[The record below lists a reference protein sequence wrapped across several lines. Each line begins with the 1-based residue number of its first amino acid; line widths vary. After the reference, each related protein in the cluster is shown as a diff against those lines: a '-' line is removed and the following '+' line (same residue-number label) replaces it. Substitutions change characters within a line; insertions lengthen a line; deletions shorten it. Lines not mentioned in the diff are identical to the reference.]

1 MAFIR
6 NTDKLIEGSS
16 QLFFTNQR
24 AKSAVQSDLDTL
36 SLSVSSE
43 QSSRQS
49 ADNAMALRLNTLEG
63 NSSVSGSVAKAQKDA
78 QDYADAKIAALVNSA
93 PSVLDTL
100 KELSD
105 ALGGDAHFAATVA
118 GQIGAVDSKV
128 SQEILDRSAAISA
141 LNLRVVALE
150 ADPVTKSYVDG
161 KISTE
166 QSARSSAI
174 SAEQSARQSADSA
187 LSSRLESLEADPVT
201 KMYVDGQV
209 SSLDGRLDV
218 LEQDDTTKTY
228 VDGLVSGLD
237 SRIDILELDPVTK
250 SYVDSKDLEI
260 KGQISSEQSARQS
273 ADQALSG
280 RVGVLE
286 QDPTTK
292 SYVDGI
298 QVALD
303 GRLDIIEGSGEGSVA
318 KAKQDA
324 KDFASGLVSAEESA
338 RMAADLSLGNRI
350 SSLEADPVTKTYV
363 DSEVMDLS
371 SQLSQEM
378 SAIDARIDIL
388 EQDPVTKLYVDGKVS
403 TINGQISQEI
413 SNRQSAV
420 SGEQSRAQAA
430 ETALDGRL
438 DALELDPV
446 SKTYVDGQVSGLQ
459 GQVTTEK
466 GRIDAILSASE
477 ADKDSFAEIVQL
489 INSVDASNDSAFAG
503 YVTSNNAALA
513 AEVSARQS
521 AVSAEQSARE
531 AADQALGGRLNAL
544 ELDPVTKSYVNAA
557 DLTLQSNINGLFA
570 SKSTSDLVEGSR
582 LYFTDL
588 RAKSAAVVDSSS
600 GSQTDQAMSV
610 SAAKSYIDAADAL
623 RLKLDGSNS
632 MTGQLNIDLSA
643 NSQMAFRATSMPTL
657 NGIIGA
663 MNFQPYNGTGYS
675 SSVKL
680 SGIATEGHTS
690 SARGSK
696 LSIEATANGS
706 TSRTVVA
713 SFAGNRVDM
722 FQNLYVNSVL
732 IPDTTYVDSADN
744 ARLKLDGSNSMTGSL
759 SFTGASGKNI
769 LWNTDGGGNIGAPG
783 ANRPTYLYVKDT
795 GYFGG
800 FLQVGQSISWATD
813 GVGDIGSST
822 NFRPNNIYAKTSVTS
837 AGKAVFTQSNAAA
850 PGYTFGGATNSGM
863 YYDTN
868 LVGISVAGS
877 AAVRCLPSAVITD
890 KVLAVNAGMG
900 MSRTAVSAN
909 YTVTGSETVMGVT
922 STSAARV
929 ITLPSAVTY
938 SGRQFIVKD
947 ESGSASVSNYIQIAP
962 QSGQTIDGQSDY
974 KIVVPYESI
983 VVYSNGTNW
992 FII

>member
-16 QLFFTNQR
+16 KLFFSNVR
-24 AKSAVQSDLDTL
+24 AKAAVQSDLNNL
-36 SLSVSSE
+36 SSSISSE
-43 QSSRQS
+43 QAARQS
-49 ADNAMALRLNTLEG
+49 EESGIKLRLGVIEG
-63 NSSVSGSVAKAQKDA
+63 GAGVSGSIAKAQADA
-78 QDYADAKIAALVNSA
+78 QAYADQKVAALVNSA
-93 PSVLDTL
+93 PAVLDTL

-105 ALGGDAHFAATVA
+105 AIGGDASFASTVA
-118 GQIGAVDSKV
+118 GQIGAVDDKV
-128 SQEILDRSAAISA
+128 DQEILDRQAAISSLQSSVSSSVSGLESAIEAEESRAMLAEGA
-141 LNLRVVALE
+141 LDGRLDLLE
-150 ADPVTKSYVDG
+150 ADPVTKSYIDG
-161 KISTE
+161 EISSVE
-166 QSARSSAI
+166 GQV
-174 SAEQSARQSADSA
+174 SAEQSRAMAA
-187 LSSRLESLEADPVT
+187 EGL
-201 KMYVDGQV
+201 
-209 SSLDGRLDV
+209 LDGRLDV
-218 LEQDDTTKTY
+218 LEQNPTTKAY
-228 VDGLVSGLD
+228 VDGQVSAERSAREAADSALD
-237 SRIDILELDPVTK
+237 ARLDILEQDETTK
-250 SYVDSKDLEI
+250 AYVDQQVSA
-260 KGQISSEQSARQS
+260 EQSRAQGAES
-273 ADQALSG
+273 ALDG
-280 RVGVLE
+280 RLDILE

-292 SYVDGI
+292 SYVDGEVSDLQG
-298 QVALD
+298 QVEAEEVRAMAAEGLLD
-303 GRLDIIEGSGEGSVA
+303 GRLDI
-318 KAKQDA
+318 
-324 KDFASGLVSAEESA
+324 
-338 RMAADLSLGNRI
+338 
-350 SSLEADPVTKTYV
+350 LELDPVTKTYV
-363 DSEVMDLS
+363 DGAKSNLQGQITAEVSARQSAVSSEA
-371 SQLSQEM
+371 
-378 SAIDARIDIL
+378 SARQSADQALDGRLDVL
-388 EQDPVTKLYVDGKVS
+388 ESDPTTKSYVDAEISSVE
-403 TINGQISQEI
+403 GQISQEI

-430 ETALDGRL
+430 EAALDGRL

-466 GRIDAILSASE
+466 GRIDAILSASQ
-477 ADKDSFAEIVQL
+477 ADKDSFAEIVSL
-489 INSVDASNDSAFAG
+489 INSVDTANDSAFAG

-531 AADQALGGRLNAL
+531 AADQALDGRLDAL
-544 ELDPVTKSYVNAA
+544 ELDPVTKSYVDGA
-557 DLTLQSNINGLFA
+557 DSTLQSNINGLFA

-643 NSQMAFRATSMPTL
+643 NPQMAFRATSMPTL

-696 LSIEATANGS
+696 LNIEATANGS

-837 AGKAVFTQSNAAA
+837 SGKAVFTQSNAAA
-850 PGYTFGGATNSGM
+850 PGYTFGGATTSGM

-877 AAVRCLPSAVITD
+877 AAVRCLPTAVITD

-900 MSRTAVSAN
+900 MTRTAVSAN

-947 ESGSASVSNYIQIAP
+947 ESGSASVSNYIRIAP
-962 QSGQTIDGQSDY
+962 QSGQLIDGESNFE
-974 KIVVPYESI
+974 IVVPYES
-983 VVYSNGTNW
+983 VTVYSNGQNW
-992 FII
+992 FIL